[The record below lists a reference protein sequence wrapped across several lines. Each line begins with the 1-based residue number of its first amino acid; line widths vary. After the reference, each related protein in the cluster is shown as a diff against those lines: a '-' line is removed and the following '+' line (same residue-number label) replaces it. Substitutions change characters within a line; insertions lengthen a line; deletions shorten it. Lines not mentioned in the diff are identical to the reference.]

1 MAADTSA
8 ERVGVLMDSLMR
20 LLADHPDGLKAKDA
34 LSQLRERVQLTP
46 YELGTYADGSS
57 RFDKVVRFS
66 TIDLKQAGWM
76 TKERG
81 FWFITPEGT
90 AALSE
95 HPDPVD
101 RYRRARALY
110 AEWRRSSSATSSE
123 SRSEMIEVDE
133 ADPVAALEAAEADAW
148 DQVRTYLKKIHPY
161 SLQDLVAALL
171 EGMGYHVAWSAPPGK
186 DGGVDVIAYSD
197 PLGTS
202 GPRIKVQVKRWESR
216 APVDEVRSFISL
228 LGQHDI
234 GLFVCTGGF
243 TKDAEEHA
251 RNQENRRVT
260 LMDADALFQLW
271 IEYYDRV
278 PQQSRALLPIRPIYF
293 LDHIVLT

>member
-1 MAADTSA
+1 VAADTSA

>member
-1 MAADTSA
+1 
-8 ERVGVLMDSLMR
+8 MR